1 MDGHAAVDQDMDDFV
16 YLKPGELVTHEDNVH
31 GMLRWKNP
39 GRLHTTLEDDYYY
52 SDSPYYTDYE
62 RRRRQRFKGCECTVR
77 PWKNAFTGDPHDR
90 NETRALFGTCGYCI
104 ERLVGPRP
112 VYRSAVPWLKARSR
126 LFKKLY
132 AEDMKNQKTFQ
143 SWLTMEK
150 IKTSRLMKKQKL
162 L

>member
-31 GMLRWKNP
+31 GMLRWKEP
-39 GRLHTTLEDDYYY
+39 GRLHSNLDDDYYY
-52 SDSPYYTDYE
+52 SDSPYYNEPE

-77 PWKNAFTGDPHDR
+77 PWRSGFPLATEKKS
-90 NETRALFGTCGYCI
+90 EVLFGTCQCCI

-112 VYRSAVPWLKARSR
+112 LYRSAMPWIKARSR
-126 LFKKLY
+126 VFRKLY
-132 AEDMKNQKTFQ
+132 MEDVKNMNTFQ
-143 SWLTMEK
+143 EWLRMEK